1 MNSYLR
7 QQRTFWWNNFFSLM
21 KKTAT
26 PFHQSMRF
34 TSNKLWW
41 VNLRVQLFV
50 ASKYRLRLNGRKI
63 VKSIKGSFT
72 QGFSF
77 EEYGLKQISA
87 HICGCGR
94 GFVEAFSFL
103 ALKKMAH
110 HFTRQ
115 LYVSHHI
122 PHFQQKKK
130 NMFWVFKNI
139 LAQISVISNHMG
151 LGRTPASAK
160 LLQQV
165 CTSVNGRLWLEN
177 KTIS

>member
-1 MNSYLR
+1 
-7 QQRTFWWNNFFSLM
+7 M

-94 GFVEAFSFL
+94 GFVEAFTFL
-103 ALKKMAH
+103 ANKKWLTVSLVSSTCLIIYHIFSKKKKTCFEFSRTYWLKSRLLATIWVLGGLRRVRNSCSR
-110 HFTRQ
+110 FTRQ
-115 LYVSHHI
+115 
-122 PHFQQKKK
+122 
-130 NMFWVFKNI
+130 
-139 LAQISVISNHMG
+139 
-151 LGRTPASAK
+151 
-160 LLQQV
+160 
-165 CTSVNGRLWLEN
+165 
-177 KTIS
+177 

>member
-1 MNSYLR
+1 
-7 QQRTFWWNNFFSLM
+7 M

-50 ASKYRLRLNGRKI
+50 ASKYLLRLNGKKI

-94 GFVEAFSFL
+94 GFVEAFTFL
-103 ALKKMAH
+103 ANKKWL
-110 HFTRQ
+110 T
-115 LYVSHHI
+115 VSLVSSTCLIIYHI
-122 PHFQQKKK
+122 FSKKK
-130 NMFWVFKNI
+130 KHVLSF
-139 LAQISVISNHMG
+139 QEHTGSN
-151 LGRTPASAK
+151 LGY
-160 LLQQV
+160 
-165 CTSVNGRLWLEN
+165 
-177 KTIS
+177 